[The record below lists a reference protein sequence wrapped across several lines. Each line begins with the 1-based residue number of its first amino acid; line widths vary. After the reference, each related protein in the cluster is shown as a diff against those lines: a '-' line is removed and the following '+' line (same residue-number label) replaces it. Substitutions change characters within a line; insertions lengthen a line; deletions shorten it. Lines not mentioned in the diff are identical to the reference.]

1 MTSPAGELSFQTRS
15 QPLFRI
21 KWLWSALWR
30 SHPAPAEGTVLWA
43 QLEEL
48 GGQQVC
54 QADCRAGLD
63 RRGLVA
69 RSLCFSNS
77 RALEMQL
84 HNTVMMGTWAQG
96 YWCLCPSFLR
106 LPCSGGN
113 SQVQKALT
121 WRLDGLDSA
130 SVLSCKAFGFSFLL
144 CRSGEG
150 KKSQFCY
157 PTEMYWD

>member
-15 QPLFRI
+15 QPFVQDQMAVICLVEVASCPSREDGP
-21 KWLWSALWR
+21 LGSAW
-30 SHPAPAEGTVLWA
+30 GTGRAADVP
-43 QLEEL
+43 
-48 GGQQVC
+48 GGR
-54 QADCRAGLD
+54 RAGLD

-96 YWCLCPSFLR
+96 YWCLCPSFLCLR
-106 LPCSGGN
+106 CSGGN
-113 SQVQKALT
+113 SQVQRALT